1 SLIVFT
7 ADGLVHG
14 LNHQGIEMAHWNWP
28 YPLDGVP
35 TVTKPSDQGAV
46 EAFQEN
52 VTAFLVA
59 TSEKQLKQ
67 LVITDNQPATMWS
80 LDELGTI
87 QAVGWDD
94 LDKDGR
100 PDTGA
105 FGSREGEVWLYEQ
118 LQSRNPRLILQLPLA
133 NSTFDLALLK
143 RTSRQSP
150 DLLT

>member
-1 SLIVFT
+1 FDTPVQAAYAVRQPGGQELSVSLIVFT

-67 LVITDNQPATMWS
+67 LVITDNQPATMW
-80 LDELGTI
+80 
-87 QAVGWDD
+87 
-94 LDKDGR
+94 
-100 PDTGA
+100 
-105 FGSREGEVWLYEQ
+105 
-118 LQSRNPRLILQLPLA
+118 
-133 NSTFDLALLK
+133 
-143 RTSRQSP
+143 
-150 DLLT
+150 